1 MIEKACNYFEAFSNK
16 DLDTLTELYS
26 EDVSLADWEPL
37 FFDGKEQVLKSNKT
51 LFESVEFINITVK
64 RIGLNDKNVFAE
76 IDILI
81 NNTIQLFVVDILE
94 FDEFNQIKSIRAYK
108 R

>member
-1 MIEKACNYFEAFSNK
+1 
-16 DLDTLTELYS
+16 
-26 EDVSLADWEPL
+26 V
-37 FFDGKEQVLKSNKT
+37 
-51 LFESVEFINITVK
+51 ESVNIVVK
-64 RIGLNDKNVFAE
+64 RIGFNDKNVFAE

-81 NNTIQLFVVDILE
+81 NGTVQLFVVDILE

>member
-1 MIEKACNYFEAFSNK
+1 MIEIACNYFEAFSNK
-16 DLDTLTELYS
+16 DLDTLIKLYS
-26 EDVSLADWEPL
+26 EDVTLADWEPL
-37 FFDGKEQVLKSNKT
+37 FFDGKNSVLEANKN
-51 LFESVEFINITVK
+51 LFGSVDSLNIVVK

>member
-16 DLDTLTELYS
+16 DLEKLSELYS
-26 EDVSLADWEPL
+26 DDVTLADWEPL
-37 FFDGKEQVLKSNKT
+37 FFDGKEQVLSANKN
-51 LFESVEFINITVK
+51 LFDSVQSVNILVK
-64 RIGLNDKNVFAE
+64 RIGSNDKNVFAE

-81 NNTIQLFVVDILE
+81 NSNTQLFVVDILE
-94 FDEFNQIKSIRAYK
+94 FDEDNKIKSIRAYK

>member
-26 EDVSLADWEPL
+26 EDVTLADWEPL
-37 FFDGKEQVLKSNKT
+37 FFDGKEQVLDANKT
-51 LFESVEFINITVK
+51 LFESVESVNIVVK
-64 RIGLNDKNVFAE
+64 RIGSNDKNVFAE

-81 NNTIQLFVVDILE
+81 NCNTQLFVVDILE
-94 FDEFNQIKSIRAYK
+94 FDQDQKIKSIRAYK

>member
-37 FFDGKEQVLKSNKT
+37 FFDGKEQVLNANKT

-64 RIGLNDKNVFAE
+64 RIGSNEKNAFAE

-81 NNTIQLFVVDILE
+81 NDTTQLFVVDILE
-94 FDEFNQIKSIRAYK
+94 FDQNQKIKSIRAYK

>member
-26 EDVSLADWEPL
+26 EDVTLADWEPF
-37 FFDGKEQVLKSNKT
+37 FFDGKEQVLDANKT
-51 LFESVEFINITVK
+51 LFESLESVNIVVK
-64 RIGLNDKNVFAE
+64 RIGSNDKNVFAE

-81 NNTIQLFVVDILE
+81 NDATQLFVVDILE
-94 FDEFNQIKSIRAYK
+94 FDQNQKIKSIRAYK

>member
-37 FFDGKEQVLKSNKT
+37 FFDGKNDVLQANKT
-51 LFESVEFINITVK
+51 LFESVDSLNIVVK
-64 RIGLNDKNVFAE
+64 RIGSNDKNVFAE
-76 IDILI
+76 IDISI
-81 NNTIQLFVVDILE
+81 NGTVQVFVVDILE
-94 FDEFNQIKSIRAYK
+94 FDEEQKIKSIRAYK

>member
-26 EDVSLADWEPL
+26 ENVTLADWEPL
-37 FFDGKEQVLKSNKT
+37 FFDGKEQVLNANKN
-51 LFESVEFINITVK
+51 LFESVESLNIVVK
-64 RIGLNDKNVFAE
+64 RIGINDKNVFAE
-76 IDILI
+76 IDISI
-81 NNTIQLFVVDILE
+81 NGTVQIFVVDILE
-94 FDEFNQIKSIRAYK
+94 FDEEQKIKSIRAYK

>member
-1 MIEKACNYFEAFSNK
+1 V
-16 DLDTLTELYS
+16 D
-26 EDVSLADWEPL
+26 SL
-37 FFDGKEQVLKSNKT
+37 
-51 LFESVEFINITVK
+51 NIVVK
-64 RIGLNDKNVFAE
+64 KIGLNDKNVFAE

>member
-1 MIEKACNYFEAFSNK
+1 MIEIACNYFEAFSNK
-16 DLDTLTELYS
+16 DLEKLSQIYS

-37 FFDGKEQVLKSNKT
+37 FFDGKNSVLEANKN
-51 LFESVEFINITVK
+51 LFDSVDSLNIVVK

-94 FDEFNQIKSIRAYK
+94 FDQDQKIKSIRAYK

>member
-16 DLDTLTELYS
+16 DLDTLTKLYS

-37 FFDGKEQVLKSNKT
+37 FFDGKEQVLKANKT

-94 FDEFNQIKSIRAYK
+94 FDQDQKIKSIRAYK

>member
-1 MIEKACNYFEAFSNK
+1 MIEIACNYFEAFSNK
-16 DLDTLTELYS
+16 DLEKLSQIYS

-37 FFDGKEQVLKSNKT
+37 FFDGKNSVLEANKN
-51 LFESVEFINITVK
+51 LFDSVDSLNIVVK

>member
-1 MIEKACNYFEAFSNK
+1 MIEIACNYFEAFSNK
-16 DLDTLTELYS
+16 DLEKLSQIYS
-26 EDVSLADWEPL
+26 DNVSLADWEPI
-37 FFDGKEQVLKSNKT
+37 FFDGKNSVLEANKN
-51 LFESVEFINITVK
+51 LFDSVDSVNIIVK
-64 RIGLNDKNVFAE
+64 RIGLNDKNLFAE
-76 IDILI
+76 IDISI

>member
-26 EDVSLADWEPL
+26 EDVTLADWEPL
-37 FFDGKEQVLKSNKT
+37 FFDGKEQVLDANKT
-51 LFESVEFINITVK
+51 LFESVESVNIVVK
-64 RIGLNDKNVFAE
+64 RIGSNDKNVFAE

-81 NNTIQLFVVDILE
+81 NDATQLFVVDILE
-94 FDEFNQIKSIRAYK
+94 FDQNQKIKSIRAYK

>member
-16 DLDTLTELYS
+16 DLDTLAELYS

-37 FFDGKEQVLKSNKT
+37 FFDGKEQVLDANKT
-51 LFESVEFINITVK
+51 LFESLESVNIVVK
-64 RIGLNDKNVFAE
+64 RIGSNDKNVFAE

-81 NNTIQLFVVDILE
+81 NDATQLFVVDILE
-94 FDEFNQIKSIRAYK
+94 FDQNQKIKSIRAYK

>member
-26 EDVSLADWEPL
+26 ENVTLADWEPL
-37 FFDGKEQVLKSNKT
+37 FFDGKEQVLNANKN
-51 LFESVEFINITVK
+51 LFESVESVNIKVK
-64 RIGLNDKNVFAE
+64 RIGSNDKNIFAE

-81 NNTIQLFVVDILE
+81 NCNTQLFVVDILE
-94 FDEFNQIKSIRAYK
+94 FDQDQKIKSIRAYK

>member
-1 MIEKACNYFEAFSNK
+1 MIEIACNYFEAFSNK
-16 DLDTLTELYS
+16 DLEKLSQIYS
-26 EDVSLADWEPL
+26 DNVSLADWEPL
-37 FFDGKEQVLKSNKT
+37 FFDGKNSVLKANKN
-51 LFESVEFINITVK
+51 LFGSVDSLNIVVK

>member
-26 EDVSLADWEPL
+26 ENVTLADWEPL
-37 FFDGKEQVLKSNKT
+37 FFDGKEQVLNANKN
-51 LFESVEFINITVK
+51 LFESVESVNIVVK
-64 RIGLNDKNVFAE
+64 RIGSNDKNVFAE

-81 NNTIQLFVVDILE
+81 NCNTQLFVVDILE
-94 FDEFNQIKSIRAYK
+94 FDQNQKIKSIRAYK

>member
-16 DLDTLTELYS
+16 DLEKLSELYS
-26 EDVSLADWEPL
+26 DNVSLADWEPL
-37 FFDGKEQVLKSNKT
+37 FFDGKKQVLYANKT
-51 LFESVEFINITVK
+51 LFDSVQSVNILVK
-64 RIGLNDKNVFAE
+64 RIGSNDKNVFAE

-81 NNTIQLFVVDILE
+81 NNTNQLFVVDILE
-94 FDEFNQIKSIRAYK
+94 FDEDLKIKSIRAYK